1 MTLKVVKHQ
10 VIALK
15 TENLTEL
22 SNEYHG
28 YWADSS
34 YAVVEQKWLVLR
46 SEQATKR
53 EQHTLE
59 RSLLKDSEKE
69 IKLFNTTLRLPDRY

>member
-34 YAVVEQKWLVLR
+34 YAVVEQKMVGITQR
-46 SEQATKR
+46 TSHQART
-53 EQHTLE
+53 TY
-59 RSLLKDSEKE
+59 SGEK
-69 IKLFNTTLRLPDRY
+69 PA